1 MPSRP
6 SQLPD
11 GGHTPTYGSNLLM
24 DGFDFDS
31 EYGSGPEAARKDPQL
46 PRSTRGL
53 SKIPDGVLVEGSAP
67 LDPRLLEAGDT
78 AGVGDLGGLLTKE
91 AARLVDLSWLEDAVQ
106 DPDRLPKDP
115 HNCIPQLEEAW
126 GVHRRTD
133 GRELHPVNRD
143 APRPAAPRAPFSG
156 LPSGEV
162 VRALVASA
170 MRRSAFGESFER
182 IASDTEAAL
191 RPALMATPDDP
202 TLARV
207 ARAMR
212 AVRAEHGVAGRL
224 YLREEAFPGLL
235 TGKWTEEIRK
245 KCASA
250 RYWLAAPGSKLSAY
264 DRYMGK
270 EVVSEIPWVQAL
282 ASYEKGA
289 SSPVRSASDAR
300 SRLIA
305 LLRAPAPAPV
315 AKPAREAVEDPSARI
330 SSEAARTAL
339 AGVERKVQKVA
350 PRTPTAAFEAV
361 RRSLARW
368 SSSGLLTR
376 EDATRLAALKVDPPQ
391 ILRAA
396 VDLVVAAGHPRPVN
410 YDGPGVGK
418 VAAGERPTR
427 DSVWAAAREQ
437 ELKAEKLR
445 RAREEVTRMAAR
457 GQLTRDEASR
467 ILSGAS
473 SAEEMVRVARAR
485 AADLTR
491 PAADLQPVPARA
503 FEGPRYAAAPAGS
516 PRKARDAEAAASA
529 EEALERRR
537 VAAAHEAVGRWVKAG
552 QLTAAEA
559 ARITGGGL
567 PPAEMVRMAAARVEQ
582 RAGQRKLEARAAA
595 PVTTYG
601 GRQYTAHV
609 PVVKPL
615 KPLAAAPARALP
627 QVTASVAA
635 PSFDPGEFGLTAP
648 LQIEFETAP
657 TSANPRVAGVE
668 LGGMS
673 LELSPEEEP

>member
-11 GGHTPTYGSNLLM
+11 GGATPTYGSNLLM

-31 EYGSGPEAARKDPQL
+31 EYGSGPEAARTDPQL

-53 SKIPDGVLVEGSAP
+53 SQIPDGMLVEGSVP
-67 LDPRLLEAGDT
+67 LDARLLEAGDT
-78 AGVGDLGGLLTKE
+78 AGVGDLGGLMTKE

-106 DPDRLPKDP
+106 DPNRLPKDP

-133 GRELHPVNRD
+133 GRQLHPVNLD

-170 MRRSAFGESFER
+170 MRRSAFGEPFER
-182 IASDTEAAL
+182 IASDTEATL
-191 RPALMATPDDP
+191 RPALLAAPADP

-207 ARAMR
+207 AAALR

-235 TGKWTEEIRK
+235 SGKWTEEIRK
-245 KCASA
+245 KCAGA

-264 DRYMGK
+264 ARYMGK
-270 EVVSEIPWVQAL
+270 EVVTEIPWVKAL

-289 SSPVRSASDAR
+289 AAFVRNASDAR
-300 SRLIA
+300 SRLVA
-305 LLRAPAPAPV
+305 LLRSPAPV
-315 AKPAREAVEDPSARI
+315 QVAGPAREAVEDPSSRV
-330 SSEAARTAL
+330 SSEEARAAL
-339 AGVERKVQKVA
+339 AAVERKVHSVG
-350 PRTPTAAFEAV
+350 PRTPAAAFEAV

-376 EDATRLAALKVDPPQ
+376 EDATRLAALKVEPRK

-396 VDLVVAAGHPRPVN
+396 VDLVVAAGHPSPVN

-418 VAAGERPTR
+418 VAAGARPTR
-427 DSVWAAAREQ
+427 DSVWAAAREE
-437 ELKAEKLR
+437 ELKAERLR

-457 GQLTRDEASR
+457 GQLTRDEAAR
-467 ILSGAS
+467 ILTGAT

-491 PAADLQPVPARA
+491 PAPELKPVPARP
-503 FEGPRYAAAPAGS
+503 FEGPRYAAAPAVA
-516 PRKARDAEAAASA
+516 PRKAVDPAAA
-529 EEALERRR
+529 EEALESRKLATARGA
-537 VAAAHEAVGRWVKAG
+537 VARWVRAG
-552 QLTAAEA
+552 QLTRDEA

-567 PPAEMVRMAAARVEQ
+567 SPAEMVRMAAARVEQ
-582 RAGQRKLEARAAA
+582 RAGQRKLDAARAAPA
-595 PVTTYG
+595 TTYG

-609 PVVKPL
+609 PAARPL
-615 KPLAAAPARALP
+615 KPLAAAPARPALP
-627 QVTASVAA
+627 VTASAAA

-648 LQIEFETAP
+648 LRVEF
-657 TSANPRVAGVE
+657 SATPAAPRVAGIE